1 MAQVSLVP
9 GSNFTAQLKRG
20 VLKSVTKE
28 IFNRIAFNS
37 SKIIQQVGNLLAL
50 SFESTEVA
58 QALRGNSLDDLPAHF
73 GLSDSEANQL
83 VVSMSQVIRQSI
95 SITTSPANTGGIIN
109 VNAVPTDYAAFLE
122 LPNAKYVSSPS
133 NISIPVMA
141 WLLLDPD
148 IDIGQAAFD
157 IVFLG
162 DGGQSFD
169 DRIEKVSR
177 SGRAIMVTLERL
189 GGGGGYILPA
199 IVRGNAG
206 ANFIEFALRQPNVAS
221 EITKIVVQNI
231 R

>member
-1 MAQVSLVP
+1 MAQISLVP
-9 GSNFTAQLKRG
+9 SPNFVAQLKRG
-20 VLKSVTKE
+20 VLKSATKE

-83 VVSMSQVIRQSI
+83 VAAMSQVIRQSVTI
-95 SITTSPANTGGIIN
+95 STMPANAGGIIKI
-109 VNAVPTDYAAFLE
+109 NAVSTDYAAFLE
-122 LPNAKYVSSPS
+122 LPDAEYVSSPS
-133 NISIPVMA
+133 NISIPVMR
-141 WLLLDPD
+141 WLLIDPD
-148 IDIGQAAFD
+148 IDVGQAAYD

-162 DGGQSFD
+162 DGGQSLD

-189 GGGGGYILPA
+189 GGGGGYVLPA

-221 EITKIVVQNI
+221 EIVKIVMKNI